1 MLAQTTMQVVTVVK
15 WGRDEWLIFAIP
27 FALLALTALALVI
40 FRGTLRTRLRLPIQ
54 FRNDPDINDW
64 LILYDWSH
72 KVLYAPAI
80 AMSFLAAAVMVTI
93 DEWKML
99 PADPTSQ
106 VIGGVWLGT
115 FVLCFLIDEYQ
126 VSLKVLVIT
135 VLLVVLVCLWLH
147 LLGWLGRSFRA
158 LGRVSVSMSWMGFLF
173 FGLLFSLGV
182 VTSWIKGL
190 FCYVAITP
198 NYMNIQAGLTETAEQ
213 VSRED
218 YTTRVDTGD
227 FLERVMGFGR
237 VIITFRDSRR
247 MPMMLLVGGIG
258 KKTQALET
266 IRGKLTVD
274 THPIDEGHGGIVQ

>member
-1 MLAQTTMQVVTVVK
+1 M
-15 WGRDEWLIFAIP
+15 
-27 FALLALTALALVI
+27 
-40 FRGTLRTRLRLPIQ
+40 
-54 FRNDPDINDW
+54 
-64 LILYDWSH
+64 
-72 KVLYAPAI
+72 
-80 AMSFLAAAVMVTI
+80 
-93 DEWKML
+93 
-99 PADPTSQ
+99 
-106 VIGGVWLGT
+106 
-115 FVLCFLIDEYQ
+115 
-126 VSLKVLVIT
+126 
-135 VLLVVLVCLWLH
+135 
-147 LLGWLGRSFRA
+147 
-158 LGRVSVSMSWMGFLF
+158 
-173 FGLLFSLGV
+173 
-182 VTSWIKGL
+182 TSWIKGL